1 MATIQRRKWK
11 KKTSYVALVRRKGFK
26 TVVKSFRTK
35 SEAKKWGRAIE
46 RELDLGNYNDF
57 SEAQRLTLADLFTR
71 YLREDKHKKIKSWR
85 MHEFRIGILLK
96 DTISD
101 TNLLR
106 LSSRHLSE
114 FKDRKRK
121 EVGPSTYNKYLSLI
135 SVVIETARKDWGIY
149 LADNPV
155 RNADREREPRPRDR
169 SLTAEEYQRLLQVC
183 DTLKQERFRRGDT
196 AIHLY
201 LKSMIIFSVETAI
214 RQGELLAMHYDQF
227 NFEKRTLYIPETK
240 NGEPRTIPLSTKAIK
255 VIQSVPRRL
264 DGKVFPLTIDM
275 LEYHFKVARYKANIK
290 GFRWH
295 DLRRHAC
302 SLLFEKGLSV
312 PEVQLFSGHS
322 TPTILL
328 NTYTKLSAEKVAIK
342 LMKGGY

>member
-1 MATIQRRKWK
+1 MYVRKHYMKWQA
-11 KKTSYVALVRRKGFK
+11 VIRRKGIK
-26 TVVKSFRTK
+26 TITKSFISK
-35 SEAKKWGRAIE
+35 AECSKWARNIE
-46 RELDLGNYNDF
+46 RELDRGDNIDY
-57 SEAQRLTLADLFTR
+57 SEANRLTLGDLFKR
-71 YLREDKHKKIKSWR
+71 YIREDKHKRIKSWR

-106 LSSRHLSE
+106 LSSKHLSE

-135 SVVIETARKDWGIY
+135 SVVIDTAMKDWGIY
-149 LADNPV
+149 LPNNPV

-169 SLTAEEYQRLLQVC
+169 TLEGDEYERLLKAC
-183 DTLKQERFRRGDT
+183 DQMKQTRYRKGDT

-214 RQGELLAMHYDQF
+214 RQGELLAMRYDQF
-227 NFEKRTLYIPETK
+227 NFDKRTLHISKTK

-255 VIQSVPRRL
+255 IIQSVPRRI
-264 DGKVFPLTIDM
+264 DGKVFPLSCDSLKFWFGEAKREAKIS
-275 LEYHFKVARYKANIK
+275 

-295 DLRRHAC
+295 DLRRYAC

-312 PEVQLFSGHS
+312 PELQLVSGHKD
-322 TPTILL
+322 PRVLL
-328 NTYTKLSAEKVAIK
+328 ITYTKHSAENIAKK
-342 LMKGGY
+342 LG

>member
-1 MATIQRRKWK
+1 MATISRRKWSK
-11 KKTSYVALVRRKGFK
+11 KISYVAQVRRKGFK
-26 TVVKSFRTK
+26 TLVKSFRTRT
-35 SEAKKWGRAIE
+35 EAKKWGRAIE

-106 LSSRHLSE
+106 LSSKHLSE
-114 FKDRKRK
+114 FKDRKRS
-121 EVGPSTYNKYLSLI
+121 EIGPSTYNKYLSLI
-135 SVVIETARKDWGIY
+135 SVVIDTAMKDWGIY
-149 LADNPV
+149 LPNNPARSGV
-155 RNADREREPRPRDR
+155 REKEPRPRDR
-169 SLTAEEYQRLLQVC
+169 TLTAEEYQRLLQVC

-214 RQGELLAMHYDQF
+214 RQGELLATRYDQF
-227 NFEKRTLYIPETK
+227 NFDKRTLYIPETK

-264 DGKVFPLTIDM
+264 DGKVFPLTCDS
-275 LEYHFKVARYKANIK
+275 LKAWFKVARNEAKLK
-290 GFRWH
+290 DFRWH
-295 DLRRHAC
+295 DLRRYAC

-312 PEVQLFSGHS
+312 PELQLVSGHKD
-322 TPTILL
+322 PRVLL
-328 NTYTKLSAEKVAIK
+328 NTYTKLSAENIAKK
-342 LMKGGY
+342 LIGE

>member
-121 EVGPSTYNKYLSLI
+121 EVGLSTWNKYLSLI
-135 SVVIETARKDWGIY
+135 SVVIETARIV
-149 LADNPV
+149 PFVV
-155 RNADREREPRPRDR
+155 R
-169 SLTAEEYQRLLQVC
+169 
-183 DTLKQERFRRGDT
+183 
-196 AIHLY
+196 
-201 LKSMIIFSVETAI
+201 
-214 RQGELLAMHYDQF
+214 
-227 NFEKRTLYIPETK
+227 
-240 NGEPRTIPLSTKAIK
+240 
-255 VIQSVPRRL
+255 
-264 DGKVFPLTIDM
+264 
-275 LEYHFKVARYKANIK
+275 
-290 GFRWH
+290 
-295 DLRRHAC
+295 
-302 SLLFEKGLSV
+302 
-312 PEVQLFSGHS
+312 
-322 TPTILL
+322 
-328 NTYTKLSAEKVAIK
+328 
-342 LMKGGY
+342 

>member
-71 YLREDKHKKIKSWR
+71 YLRENKHKKIKSWR

-106 LSSRHLSE
+106 LSSKHLSE

-155 RNADREREPRPRDR
+155 RSGVREREPRPRDR
-169 SLTAEEYQRLLQVC
+169 TLTADEYQRLLQVC

-214 RQGELLAMHYDQF
+214 RQGELLAMRYDQF
-227 NFEKRTLYIPETK
+227 NFDKRTLYIPETK
-240 NGEPRTIPLSTKAIK
+240 NGEPRTIPLSTKAIR

-264 DGKVFPLTIDM
+264 DGNVFPLTCDS
-275 LEYHFKVARYKANIK
+275 LKAWFKVERREAKLK
-290 GFRWH
+290 DFRWH
-295 DLRRHAC
+295 DLRRYAC

-312 PEVQLFSGHS
+312 PELQLVSGHKD
-322 TPTILL
+322 PRVLL
-328 NTYTKLSAEKVAIK
+328 NTYTALSAAKIAIK
-342 LMKGGY
+342 LMERR

>member
-46 RELDLGNYNDF
+46 RDWDQGKYIDY
-57 SEAQRLTLADLFTR
+57 SEAQGFTLGEVMQR
-71 YLREDKHKKIKSWR
+71 YIREDKHKQIKSWR

-106 LSSRHLSE
+106 LSSKHLSE
-114 FKDRKRK
+114 FKDRKRS
-121 EVGPSTYNKYLSLI
+121 EIGPSTYNKYLSLI

-169 SLTAEEYQRLLQVC
+169 SLTAEEYQRLLQAC
-183 DTLKQERFRRGDT
+183 DQMKQVRFRRGDT

-214 RQGELLAMHYDQF
+214 RQGELLAMRYDQF
-227 NFEKRTLYIPETK
+227 NFDKRTLHIPETK

-264 DGKVFPLTIDM
+264 DGKVFPLTCDS
-275 LEYHFKVARYKANIK
+275 LKAWFKVARNDAKLK
-290 GFRWH
+290 DFRWH
-295 DLRRHAC
+295 DLRRYAC

-312 PEVQLFSGHS
+312 PELQLVSGHKD
-322 TPTILL
+322 PRVLL
-328 NTYTKLSAEKVAIK
+328 NTYTKLSAENIAKK
-342 LMKGGY
+342 LIGE

>member
-106 LSSRHLSE
+106 LSSKHLSE

-121 EVGPSTYNKYLSLI
+121 EVGPSTWNKYLSLI
-135 SVVIETARKDWGIY
+135 SVVIDTAMKDWGIY
-149 LADNPV
+149 LPNNPV

-169 SLTAEEYQRLLQVC
+169 TLTAEEYQRLLQVC

-214 RQGELLAMHYDQF
+214 RQGELLAMRYDQF
-227 NFEKRTLYIPETK
+227 NFDKRTLYIPETK
-240 NGEPRTIPLSTKAIK
+240 NGEPRTIPLSTKAIR
-255 VIQSVPRRL
+255 VIQSVPRRI
-264 DGKVFPLTIDM
+264 DGNVFPLTCDS
-275 LEYHFKVARYKANIK
+275 LKAWFKIARREAKLK
-290 GFRWH
+290 DFRWH
-295 DLRRHAC
+295 DLRRYAC

-312 PEVQLFSGHS
+312 PELQLVSGHKD
-322 TPTILL
+322 PRVLL
-328 NTYTKLSAEKVAIK
+328 NTYTKLSAEKIAIK
-342 LMKGGY
+342 LMERG